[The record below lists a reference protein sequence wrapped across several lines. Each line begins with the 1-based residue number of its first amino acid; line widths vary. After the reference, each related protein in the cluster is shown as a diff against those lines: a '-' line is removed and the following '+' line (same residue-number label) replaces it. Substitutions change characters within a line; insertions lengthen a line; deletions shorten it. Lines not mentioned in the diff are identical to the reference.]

1 VLCRQLSKCPSI
13 APGLDTTG
21 RSPVYS
27 TIGSTQGG
35 LSIPCH
41 VLDIEYNML
50 NFIYNQPHERKTKP
64 MNQAEKES
72 QPVNYKDYSILI
84 VDDLPVNLGVV
95 VDYLESY
102 GFGIRIAR
110 SGDTAIKRVRY
121 DPPDLILLDIL
132 MPGMDGFETCRKLKA
147 IKAAKDIPIIF
158 MTSLTDVEDKVKGFE
173 AGAVDYVTKPLNQE
187 EVLARV
193 KTHLRMRDLTLSLR
207 EKNKLLETSGQVER
221 DRLFAAISQQ
231 REQLRALNQKLNE
244 VQEAER
250 KQLARELHDE
260 MGQALTA
267 ISINL
272 AAMAQDLP
280 PNYAKSLSERLKESQ
295 MLADQTLEQIRE
307 LSFNLRPAMLDDL
320 GLAPTLRWYLKR
332 YQKRVGIT
340 VDLEASSL
348 KERLPVDIETA
359 LYRIFQEALTNIT
372 RHARASH
379 VELIIRRSKDGV
391 LVEIKDDGCGFEM
404 EQVFGSEASTSGM
417 GLLGMRERTVLLGGI
432 FNLHS
437 APGAGTQVSIE
448 IPLEAAS

>member
-1 VLCRQLSKCPSI
+1 MLTFSPDKLDEWKSK
-13 APGLDTTG
+13 T
-21 RSPVYS
+21 
-27 TIGSTQGG
+27 
-35 LSIPCH
+35 
-41 VLDIEYNML
+41 
-50 NFIYNQPHERKTKP
+50 
-64 MNQAEKES
+64 MNHAAKES
-72 QPVNYKDYSILI
+72 HDLSFQDYSILI

-110 SGDTAIKRVRY
+110 NGETALKRVRY

-132 MPGMDGFETCRKLKA
+132 MPGLDGFETCRRLKA
-147 IKAAKDIPIIF
+147 IKTAKDIPIIF
-158 MTSLTDVEDKVKGFE
+158 MTSLTDVEDKVRGFE

-193 KTHLRMRDLTLSLR
+193 KTHLRLRDLTLSLR
-207 EKNKLLETSGQVER
+207 EKNKLLEASGQVER
-221 DRLFAAISQQ
+221 DRLFEAISQQ

-272 AAMAQDLP
+272 ATITQELP
-280 PNYAKSLSERLKESQ
+280 PNCAKSFLGRLNESK

-320 GLAPTLRWYLKR
+320 GLVPTLRWYLKR
-332 YQKRVGIT
+332 YEIRVNLPVT
-340 VDLEASSL
+340 LEVSGL
-348 KERLPVDIETA
+348 RERLPVDIETA
-359 LYRIFQEALTNIT
+359 LYRIFQEALTNVT
-372 RHARASH
+372 RHAHASH
-379 VELIIRRSKDGV
+379 VQLAIRRRKAGV
-391 LVEIKDDGCGFEM
+391 VIEIKDDGRGFEV
-404 EQVFGSEASTSGM
+404 EQVFGQEIPTGGM
-417 GLLGMRERTVLLGGI
+417 GLLGMRERTVLLGGV

-437 APGAGTQVSIE
+437 APGAGTQISIE
-448 IPLEAAS
+448 IPLETIS